1 MQNLARKLFGLI
13 VLGLIGILLYLTV
26 FSDGLGKAPAITVKT
41 AQGQM
46 LQLDRP
52 MKPVM
57 VTFWATTCSG
67 CIAEMPHL
75 AKIKQQFGDKLELVA
90 VSMEYDPAEQVEKFT
105 AKNPYPFSFVKDT
118 DGKIASAFGEVLLTP
133 TSYLIAPNGNI
144 QYRKVGEVDFEWVKQ
159 AIAKMTPDL

>member
-1 MQNLARKLFGLI
+1 MQNIARQLFGAVVLI
-13 VLGLIGILLYLTV
+13 LIGTLIYLTV

-41 AQGQM
+41 AQGEM
-46 LQLDRP
+46 LDLNRP

-75 AKIKQQFGDKLELVA
+75 AKIKQQFGDKFELVA

-118 DGKIASAFGEVLLTP
+118 EGKIASAFGEVLLTP

-144 QYRKVGEVDFEWVKQ
+144 KYRKVGEVDFEWVTQ
-159 AIAKMTPDL
+159 TIDQMTPDL

>member
-1 MQNLARKLFGLI
+1 MQNMARKLFGIL
-13 VLGLIGILLYLTV
+13 VLGLIGSLVYLTV

-46 LQLDRP
+46 LELDRP

-75 AKIKQQFGDKLELVA
+75 AKIKQQFGDKFELVA

-118 DGKIASAFGEVLLTP
+118 EGKIASAFGEVLLTP

-144 QYRKVGEVDFEWVKQ
+144 KYRKVGEVDFDWVVQ
-159 AIAKMTPDL
+159 TLDQMTPDL

>member
-1 MQNLARKLFGLI
+1 MQNIARQLFGAVVLI
-13 VLGLIGILLYLTV
+13 LIGTLIYLTV
-26 FSDGLGKAPAITVKT
+26 FSDGLGKAPAITIKT
-41 AQGQM
+41 AQGEM
-46 LQLDRP
+46 LELDRP

-75 AKIKQQFGDKLELVA
+75 AKIKQQFGDKFELVA

-118 DGKIASAFGEVLLTP
+118 EGKIAAAFGGVLLTP

-144 QYRKVGEVDFEWVKQ
+144 KYRKVGEADFEWVTQ
-159 AIAKMTPDL
+159 TITQMTPDL